1 MMLKHWKKFS
11 WYCVFQYGTCCLLF
25 ADERFI
31 KWIYTTGLIVE
42 YRKVESL
49 FKAYKIF
56 KTYNKESEEPN
67 YAETK

>member
-1 MMLKHWKKFS
+1 MLKHWKNFS

-31 KWIYTTGLIVE
+31 KWLFSTGVIFE
-42 YRKVESL
+42 YRKVGSL
-49 FKAYKIF
+49 FKAYKFF
-56 KTYNKESEEPN
+56 KTYNEEREEQD

>member
-1 MMLKHWKKFS
+1 MMLKHWKNFS

-31 KWIYTTGLIVE
+31 KWLFSTGVIFE
-42 YRKVESL
+42 YRKVGSL
-49 FKAYKIF
+49 FKAYKFF
-56 KTYNKESEEPN
+56 KTYNEEREEQD